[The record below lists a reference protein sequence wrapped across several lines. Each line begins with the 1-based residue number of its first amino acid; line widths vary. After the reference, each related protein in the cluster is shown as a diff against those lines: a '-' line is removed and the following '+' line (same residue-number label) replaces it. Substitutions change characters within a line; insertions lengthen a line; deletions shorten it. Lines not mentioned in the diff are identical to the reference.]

1 MLTTQQKKYLAQVY
15 NIGPDLA
22 QGIFDMLPNPE
33 FTFADVEKL
42 SQDAHVWYKEKK
54 FQPSTTNKLQGY
66 APTAP
71 WYN

>member
-1 MLTTQQKKYLAQVY
+1 VY
-15 NIGPDLA
+15 NIGPDYA

-33 FTFADVEKL
+33 FTFAQVEEL
-42 SQDAHVWYKEKK
+42 AQDAHVWYKEKK
-54 FQPSTTNKLQGY
+54 FQPATQNKLQGY